1 VLPLKDNIPTVR
13 FPIVTVLLIAVNI
26 AVFGW
31 ELTLSSTPASN
42 PNRSF
47 RAAGVSQQDEA
58 ILQYGAIP
66 YRLTHPGKECGV
78 TGSLGNGQIACQGSR
93 GFTTASSSGR
103 IALLDAI
110 PWWLTILTSMF
121 LHGGWLHIAG
131 NMLFLWIF
139 GNNVEDS
146 MGRGR
151 YLLFYLLGG
160 LIAAYSQAAIHPTE
174 TGPQIGASGAIAG
187 VLGGY
192 IVLHP
197 RARVLTLIF
206 LFLFVTLI
214 EIPAVIMLGIWFALQ
229 ALPAVGQLA
238 TPDVASGGGVA
249 YLAHVGGFIFG
260 LLAIKPFVGWARS
273 RRPAVA

>member
-1 VLPLKDNIPTVR
+1 MLPIKDNIPTIR
-13 FPIVTVLLIAVNI
+13 FPIVTVLLIVINV
-26 AVFGW
+26 AVFAW
-31 ELTLSSTPASN
+31 ELTLPTDRASSQ
-42 PNRSF
+42 SF
-47 RAAGVSQQDEA
+47 RAAGVSEQDQAVLE
-58 ILQYGAIP
+58 YGASP

-78 TGSLGNGQIACQGSR
+78 TGRFGTGRVVCEGTRQFDAA
-93 GFTTASSSGR
+93 TSGGGK

-121 LHGGWLHIAG
+121 LHGGWLHIGG

-151 YLLFYLLGG
+151 YVLFYLLGG
-160 LIAAYSQAAIHPTE
+160 LIAAYSQAAIHPSE

-197 RARVLTLIF
+197 RARVLTLVF
-206 LFLFVTLI
+206 LVLFVTLI
-214 EIPAVIMLGIWFALQ
+214 EVPAVIMLGIWFILQ

-249 YLAHVGGFIFG
+249 YLAHVGGFVFG
-260 LLAIKPFVGWARS
+260 LLAIKPFVGWARA
-273 RRPAVA
+273 RGARLA